1 MKQFS
6 SLISFIFKIQDW
18 MYAFEECA
26 LMIKSQEAS
35 QYQIQEKGQI
45 N

>member
-1 MKQFS
+1 
-6 SLISFIFKIQDW
+6 

-35 QYQIQEKGQI
+35 QYQIQEKGRKGYCAR
-45 N
+45 